1 MGNFQRIETRQF
13 DDDVSI
19 TNKSMSNEFGLMDS
33 VGYKNKNSHLSNSSY
48 HTAKD
53 HFNAPE
59 SRSKLFERN
68 FVFAKS

>member
-1 MGNFQRIETRQF
+1 
-13 DDDVSI
+13 
-19 TNKSMSNEFGLMDS
+19 MSNESSLKDS
-33 VGYKNKNSHLSNSSY
+33 VEYENNNSHLSNSSY

-53 HFNAPE
+53 HFNSPE